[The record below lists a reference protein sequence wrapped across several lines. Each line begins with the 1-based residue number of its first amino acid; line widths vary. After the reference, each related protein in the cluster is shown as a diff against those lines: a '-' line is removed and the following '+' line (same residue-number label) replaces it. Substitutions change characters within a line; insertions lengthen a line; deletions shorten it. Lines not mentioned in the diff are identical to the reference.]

1 MVCAGIGVVTR
12 LQNNALWREI
22 QSIFRGHHDLIGLS
36 TDVNAVGFWVCFVH
50 NVAGVEESHDLAGR
64 CTAAGV
70 VVAVAGCHNAAVTA
84 IAGRRT
90 VAVVGR
96 RIVAVTAAVG
106 RSVARFN
113 PGRTRKR
120 AVLIASCVWRNRNR

>member
-22 QSIFRGHHDLIGLS
+22 QSIFRGHHDLIGFS

-84 IAGRRT
+84 VAGRHT
-90 VAVVGR
+90 VVT
-96 RIVAVTAAVG
+96 TAACCV
-106 RSVARFN
+106 VCLN
-113 PGRTRKR
+113 PGRTRKHT
-120 AVLIASCVWRNRNR
+120 VLIASCVWRNRNR